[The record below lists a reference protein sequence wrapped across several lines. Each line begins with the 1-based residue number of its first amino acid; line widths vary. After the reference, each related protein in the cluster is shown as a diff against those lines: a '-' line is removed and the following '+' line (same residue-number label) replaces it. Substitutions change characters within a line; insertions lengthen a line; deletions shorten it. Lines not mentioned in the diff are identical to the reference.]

1 MRNYFKALFVIIL
14 ALVIGTIPLWVKAE
28 YNGTEVVFI
37 MVAMFILLTLF
48 NNKNLYNQNKSI
60 TFALMEQ
67 TKQCNKDK

>member
-1 MRNYFKALFVIIL
+1 MRNYFKALLGITL
-14 ALVIGTIPLWVKAE
+14 ASVIGTIPLWVKVE

-48 NNKNLYNQNKSI
+48 NTKYLYNPNKSI